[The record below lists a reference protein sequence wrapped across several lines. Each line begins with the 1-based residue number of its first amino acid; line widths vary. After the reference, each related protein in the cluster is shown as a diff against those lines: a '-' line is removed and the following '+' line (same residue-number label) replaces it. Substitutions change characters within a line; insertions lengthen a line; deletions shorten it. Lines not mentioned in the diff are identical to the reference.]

1 MKTCVFAGTFDP
13 LTNGHVYVIN
23 KCLQTFGKVI
33 VAVGANHDK
42 SPTFTLSERVDMIKQ
57 TFTDNPN
64 VVVKE
69 FNGMLVE
76 FMKEENVQINV
87 RGIRDE
93 KDYNYETQMAKY
105 NQDLYPE
112 ITTLFIPTP
121 AELEHV
127 SSSGVRT
134 IMGYKTSAD
143 KFVPPVVAQKIKEK
157 FNNK

>member
-42 SPTFTLSERVDMIKQ
+42 APVFTLSERMDMIKQ
-57 TFTDNPN
+57 TFIDNPN
-64 VVVKE
+64 VLVKE

-76 FMKEENVQINV
+76 FMKKENVQINV

-93 KDYNYETQMAKY
+93 KDYNYETKMAKY
-105 NQDLYPE
+105 NQDLFPE
-112 ITTLFIPTP
+112 LTTIFVPTP

-134 IMGYKTSAD
+134 IMSYNTSAE
-143 KFVPPVVAQKIKEK
+143 KFVPEFVAKKIKEK
-157 FNNK
+157 FSNK